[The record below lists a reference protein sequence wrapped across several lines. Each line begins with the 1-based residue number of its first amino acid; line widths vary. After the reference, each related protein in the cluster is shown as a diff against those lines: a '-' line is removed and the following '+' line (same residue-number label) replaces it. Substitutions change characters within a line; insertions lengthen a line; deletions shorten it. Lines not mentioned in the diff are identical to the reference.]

1 MAIEARNNA
10 VEPLDDFQPFPF
22 IPPDDPEVKTWRY
35 MDFTKFVSLLD
46 TGSLFFCRISEFD
59 DPFEGAYSLA
69 NASMRRRVYPEEH
82 ASIDE
87 VSRLNREL
95 REMIAV
101 NCWYMGEHE
110 SAAMWN
116 LYSKSS
122 DAICIQSTYS
132 KLRKCLPEIAKIGIV
147 KYVDYTSEWIPER
160 NRYSPYLYKRK
171 SFEHEQEIRVIVDLS
186 EHNELTMIDKGVL
199 LKVDLESL
207 IEKIYIAPLSA
218 GWLKDLVV
226 SIMKKYGIHKTP
238 EPSDLEARPLY

>member
-1 MAIEARNNA
+1 MASVPQELSHSTSTTASDSSHYPKPCTDSCE
-10 VEPLDDFQPFPF
+10 EP
-22 IPPDDPEVKTWRY
+22 
-35 MDFTKFVSLLD
+35 
-46 TGSLFFCRISEFD
+46 
-59 DPFEGAYSLA
+59 
-69 NASMRRRVYPEEH
+69 
-82 ASIDE
+82 
-87 VSRLNREL
+87 
-95 REMIAV
+95 
-101 NCWYMGEHE
+101 
-110 SAAMWN
+110 
-116 LYSKSS
+116 
-122 DAICIQSTYS
+122 
-132 KLRKCLPEIAKIGIV
+132 
-147 KYVDYTSEWIPER
+147 YVDYTSEWIPER